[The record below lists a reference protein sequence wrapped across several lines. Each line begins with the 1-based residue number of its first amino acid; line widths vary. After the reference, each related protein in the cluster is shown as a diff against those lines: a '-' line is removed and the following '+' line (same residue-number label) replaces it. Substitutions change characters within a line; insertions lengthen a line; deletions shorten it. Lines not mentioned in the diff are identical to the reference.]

1 MLNIIGY
8 IIAFVA
14 GYSLN
19 LYLCYRWYTKKNK
32 KDYYINCLKNAL
44 LTNAL
49 IKHNSKDINQMID
62 YNFKEYDGR
71 KLPHL
76 SGCDY
81 SNICFSYIQPDYTNY
96 NEFSNKVMDQKEE
109 AIYKYLHK
117 NFNTTKDVNQFFDK
131 VIQEN
136 NSEK

>member
-19 LYLCYRWYTKKNK
+19 LYLCYRWYTIKSK

-62 YNFKEYDGR
+62 YNFKEYDGS
-71 KLPHL
+71 KLPNL

-81 SNICFSYIQPDYTNY
+81 SNICFSYIQPDYTSY
-96 NEFSNKVMDQKEE
+96 NEFSNKIMDQKEE